1 MLRLINCRSY
11 RFSTSNEENFMP
23 TMTLLEAE
31 SIIEGA
37 KVKIEELG
45 VKMSV
50 SVTDARGDLIAMIR
64 TDGAS
69 WRTPFISRGKAVA
82 SACFG
87 EPSGELEDR
96 SNWPVFQAFT
106 VLQDGHFI
114 MGQGAIPI
122 YKEGEIVGAVGAS
135 GGKSQEDEDVCRA
148 ALEHAGLKSS

>member
-1 MLRLINCRSY
+1 MDYELKIYQLGGSQYGNIMH
-11 RFSTSNEENFMP
+11 TI
-23 TMTLLEAE
+23 TLQEAE
-31 SIIEGA
+31 TIIDGA
-37 KVKIEELG
+37 KTKIEELG

-69 WRTPFISRGKAVA
+69 WRTPVISRGKAVA

-96 SNWPVFQAFT
+96 SRWPVFQAFT

-114 MGQGAIPI
+114 MGQGAVPI
-122 YKEGEIVGAVGAS
+122 YKDGEIAGAVGAS
-135 GGKSQEDEDVCRA
+135 GGKSQEDEDVFRA

>member
-1 MLRLINCRSY
+1 
-11 RFSTSNEENFMP
+11 MP

-50 SVTDARGDLIAMIR
+50 SVTNARGDLIAMIR

>member
-1 MLRLINCRSY
+1 
-11 RFSTSNEENFMP
+11 MP

-69 WRTPFISRGKAVA
+69 WRTPFISKGKAVA

>member
-1 MLRLINCRSY
+1 
-11 RFSTSNEENFMP
+11 MP